1 MHKPVILLG
10 NGIRK
15 NTAFIEYL
23 CSLNIPIL
31 TTWMAADLIPED
43 HPAYC
48 GRPGLIG
55 QRAANIIQQK
65 AGKLYVF
72 GARLDNDQVA
82 YRYDNFAPKAGMIQV
97 YDVDQ
102 AELDKLPQ
110 SWIKIRVNLTVMGW
124 EIARPIPDVSDWTTW
139 ARNLYLSMRDETFQ
153 ESHAYATYRGVMNWL
168 SDNSKSDDV
177 FAISSSGQTPCM
189 FLQTYKVKAGQ
200 RILNM
205 PTFGAMG
212 ADVPMAIGAAIAAPR
227 RRIICPTGDGGFQ
240 LNKQELST
248 VKKRNLNIKFLVFE
262 NGGYNSIRQMQ
273 KKRFDGRLVACDKT
287 SGLALPVIRNIA
299 ESYDIEHVY
308 VTEDADLQSYSFKAA
323 MQSRDPAIISVL
335 VDPNFIQYPRVDS
348 TMDAN
353 GVMQVDAMEDMTPK
367 LDPDYLAELMR
378 WGDD

>member
-15 NTAFIEYL
+15 NTALIEYL

-31 TTWMAADLIPED
+31 TTWMVADLIPED
-43 HPAYC
+43 HHAYC
-48 GRPGLIG
+48 GRPGLLG

-65 AGKLYVF
+65 ADALYAF

-82 YRYDNFAPKAGMIQV
+82 YRYDNFAPKAGMIRV

-110 SWIKIRVNLTVMGW
+110 SWIKIRMDLSK
-124 EIARPIPDVSDWTTW
+124 RFRLDRQFSDVSDWTTW
-139 ARNLYLSMRDETFQ
+139 ARNLYLSMHDEVFP
-153 ESHAYATYRGVMNWL
+153 ESHAYATYRGVMDWL
-168 SDNSKSDDV
+168 SNNSKADDV

-205 PTFGAMG
+205 STFGAMG
-212 ADVPMAIGAAIAAPR
+212 ADVPMAIGAAIAAPH

-240 LNKQELST
+240 LNSQELA
-248 VKKRNLNIKFLVFE
+248 VVRKRNLNIKYIVFE

-273 KKRFDGRLVACDKT
+273 KKRFYGHLVACDKT

-308 VTEDADLQSYSFKAA
+308 VTEDADLESYAFKAA
-323 MQSRDPAIISVL
+323 LQSRDPAIISVL

-348 TMDAN
+348 AMNAN

-367 LDPDYLAELMR
+367 LDKDYLAELMR